1 MKIFHIRIAEGRT
14 FFIRFISSV
23 GYLLKSKPKVID
35 ISVYKPIWWFKKKKI
50 FIVNLVYS
58 KFSRIVIIS
67 KNWFHLSK

>member
-35 ISVYKPIWWFKKKKI
+35 ISVYKPIWWFKKKKKY
-50 FIVNLVYS
+50 L
-58 KFSRIVIIS
+58 
-67 KNWFHLSK
+67 